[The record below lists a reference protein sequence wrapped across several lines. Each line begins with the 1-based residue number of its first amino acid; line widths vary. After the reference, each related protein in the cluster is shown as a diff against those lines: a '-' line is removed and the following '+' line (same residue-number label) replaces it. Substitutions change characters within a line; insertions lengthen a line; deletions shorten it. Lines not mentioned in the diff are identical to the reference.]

1 MDIFGNTGIS
11 FKTLNNYILSLQIK
25 CLCFNK
31 YWKSERFGFF
41 PFWISNGMN
50 GKLVQCAA
58 QIKEQTKLFLAILE
72 HISKKDLTHISSD
85 AAGLWAGLIVPAKK
99 CISPI

>member
-1 MDIFGNTGIS
+1 
-11 FKTLNNYILSLQIK
+11 
-25 CLCFNK
+25 
-31 YWKSERFGFF
+31 
-41 PFWISNGMN
+41 MN

-85 AAGLWAGLIVPAKK
+85 AAGLWAGLIVSAKK

>member
-1 MDIFGNTGIS
+1 
-11 FKTLNNYILSLQIK
+11 
-25 CLCFNK
+25 
-31 YWKSERFGFF
+31 
-41 PFWISNGMN
+41 MN

-85 AAGLWAGLIVPAKK
+85 AAGLWAGLIVSAKNVYF
-99 CISPI
+99 SYMRVVTSGSFQDPIFFLSVLSDVVL